1 MSLLLIETHRC
12 SVHHRVGR
20 RNANGHTFGISR
32 GAYRPLQYAFHHLDK
47 GTRLTT
53 TTADTFLPEAL
64 RFRPETPLVD
74 IGANLTHE
82 SFQRD
87 LDDVIARARAAQ
99 VRTLIVTG
107 TDVAHA
113 KQAVA
118 MAQRFEGVYA
128 TAGVHP
134 HDASSWN
141 DTVAQDMRALYR
153 LPEVV
158 AVGECGLDFNR
169 NFSTPQ
175 AQELAFEAQL
185 ALAADSGLP
194 LFLHERDA
202 GERMR
207 DILRS
212 WRDDISDAVIHC
224 FTADRATLHGY
235 LDLDLHIGL
244 TGWICDERR
253 GHHLRDLVRDI
264 PLERLMVETDCP
276 YLLPRN
282 LPAKLKGRRHEPA
295 LLPWIVQEIARWHDV
310 SDTELGA
317 ATTRTAQRFFRI
329 DADA

>member
-1 MSLLLIETHRC
+1 MT
-12 SVHHRVGR
+12 
-20 RNANGHTFGISR
+20 SR
-32 GAYRPLQYAFHHLDK
+32 ED
-47 GTRLTT
+47 
-53 TTADTFLPEAL
+53 DSFLPEAL
-64 RFRPETPLVD
+64 RFRPTTPLVD

-87 LDDVIARARAAQ
+87 LGEVITRAKSAN
-99 VRTLIVTG
+99 VTTLIVTG
-107 TDVAHA
+107 TDVSHA
-113 KQAVA
+113 KQAVR
-118 MAQRFEGVYA
+118 MAQEFEGLYA

-134 HDASSWN
+134 HDASGW
-141 DTVAQDMRALYR
+141 DETIAQEMRALYH

-169 NFSTPQ
+169 NFSTPRE
-175 AQELAFEAQL
+175 QEHAFEAQL
-185 ALAADSGLP
+185 ALAAESGLP

-202 GERMR
+202 GSRMR
-207 DILRS
+207 DILRR

-224 FTADRATLHGY
+224 FTADQETLHGY

-253 GHHLRDLVRDI
+253 GHHLRDMVRDI

-295 LLPWIVQEIARWHDV
+295 LLPWIVKEIARWHSV
-310 SDTELGA
+310 SETELGA
-317 ATTRTAQRFFRI
+317 TTTRTAQRFFRI
-329 DADA
+329 EADT